1 MFGPD
6 GCVALQLP
14 EVRKLHSA
22 LKFLEEEFEMR
33 TGQTIRP
40 LVAVTVLLVIALT
53 GAACGKKSTPT
64 ETFKAFYEAAKK
76 KDAAGIKKTL
86 SKNLLNRLEDE
97 AKKANKPLDERL
109 INVSIPEAMP
119 ETRNE
124 KIDGDNATLE
134 IKGRGDIWHPMSFV
148 KEDGE
153 WKLDSD

>member
-1 MFGPD
+1 MRIRERLALATIALLV
-6 GCVALQLP
+6 VALMG
-14 EVRKLHSA
+14 V
-22 LKFLEEEFEMR
+22 
-33 TGQTIRP
+33 
-40 LVAVTVLLVIALT
+40 
-53 GAACGKKSTPT
+53 ACGKKSTPT

-86 SKNLLNRLEDE
+86 SKNLLSKLEDE
-97 AKKANKPLDERL
+97 AKKANKPLDEYL
-109 INVSIPEAMP
+109 INVSVPDAMP

-134 IKGRGDIWHPMSFV
+134 IKVRNDTWRPESFV

>member
-1 MFGPD
+1 MKIKEHAML
-6 GCVALQLP
+6 V
-14 EVRKLHSA
+14 
-22 LKFLEEEFEMR
+22 
-33 TGQTIRP
+33 TI
-40 LVAVTVLLVIALT
+40 VLLFLALS

-86 SKNLLNRLEDE
+86 SKGLLSKLEDE
-97 AKKANKPLDERL
+97 AKKSNKSFDEHL
-109 INVSIPEAMP
+109 VNVNLPDTLP

-124 KIDGDNATLE
+124 KIDGDKATLE
-134 IKGRGDIWHPMSFV
+134 IKGRGDAWRPTNFV

>member
-1 MFGPD
+1 MRIRERLALATIALLL
-6 GCVALQLP
+6 VALMG
-14 EVRKLHSA
+14 V
-22 LKFLEEEFEMR
+22 
-33 TGQTIRP
+33 
-40 LVAVTVLLVIALT
+40 
-53 GAACGKKSTPT
+53 ACGKKSTPT

-86 SKNLLNRLEDE
+86 SKNLLSKLEDE

-109 INVSIPEAMP
+109 INVSIPDAMP

-134 IKGRGDIWHPMSFV
+134 IKGRGDTWHPMSFV

>member
-1 MFGPD
+1 MKR
-6 GCVALQLP
+6 CRRSVLAI
-14 EVRKLHSA
+14 S
-22 LKFLEEEFEMR
+22 
-33 TGQTIRP
+33 
-40 LVAVTVLLVIALT
+40 TVLAIALS

-76 KDAAGIKKTL
+76 KDAAGIRKTL

-97 AKKANKPLDERL
+97 AKRSNKPLDEHL
-109 INVSIPEAMP
+109 INVSLPDAMP

-124 KIDGDNATLE
+124 KIDGDKATLE
-134 IKGRGDIWHPMSFV
+134 IKGRGDTWRPMSFV